1 VVLSRIRAG
10 DREAFETFVNET
22 WDDLVEYLTWVLASR
37 EAAEDTCQDA
47 FVRLWER
54 RERWHDGSARS
65 LLFRIARNLAFDA
78 RRREQ
83 VRREWAAREGATPPI
98 WSGSDEE
105 AEISELECRFREALA
120 ALTPARR
127 AALESVRLRGLT
139 HEEAAAA
146 LGVSQQTIAN
156 RMTLAL
162 ADLRVLLADVLP
174 DSTPTRRHATISCN
188 VHAPAAVMELS
199 AGTA

>member
-1 VVLSRIRAG
+1 MILSRIRAG

-47 FVRLWER
+47 FVRLWEQ
-54 RERWHDGSARS
+54 RERWRDGSARS

-83 VRREWAAREGATPPI
+83 VRREWAAREGATAPT
-98 WSGSDEE
+98 WSGSDED
-105 AEISELECRFREALA
+105 AELSELECRFQEALA

-127 AALESVRLRGLT
+127 ETVESVRLRGLT

-162 ADLRVLLADVLP
+162 ADLRLLLSDVLP
-174 DSTPTRRHATISCN
+174 DSAPTRREVALPRKAHAS
-188 VHAPAAVMELS
+188 APVMGLS